1 MELADRTRD
10 HAQTCIALYR
20 LCCEHPAISARAGAS
35 SKQAQEMTRDRREWH
50 AAIELRAD
58 IWQISFERRTRIGKG
73 CRFAKEKRID
83 IEQMFRI
90 LVSRADRHHA

>member
-35 SKQAQEMTRDRREWH
+35 SKQAQEMTRHRRKWH
-50 AAIELRAD
+50 AAIESRAD
-58 IWQISFERRTRIGKG
+58 IWRISFECRTRIGKRCG
-73 CRFAKEKRID
+73 FAKEERID
-83 IEQMFRI
+83 VEQKFRI
-90 LVSRADRHHA
+90 LVSSAAHHY